1 VHDGFEVLILCDRA
15 LDSEHANI
23 PSLLAT
29 AAVHHHLIKK
39 GLRGQVGIVVETG
52 DVWEVHH
59 FACLLAFGAT
69 AINPYLA
76 LASIRNM
83 KANGSLQTELS
94 WDELRKNYVKAVND
108 GLLKVFSKMGI
119 STLQSYQGAQIMEI
133 LGSEPGSG

>member
-1 VHDGFEVLILCDRA
+1 M
-15 LDSEHANI
+15 
-23 PSLLAT
+23 
-29 AAVHHHLIKK
+29 
-39 GLRGQVGIVVETG
+39 RGQVGIVVEAG

-94 WDELRKNYVKAVND
+94 WERTALR
-108 GLLKVFSKMGI
+108 
-119 STLQSYQGAQIMEI
+119 IM
-133 LGSEPGSG
+133 